1 MGNRR
6 TELKKHH
13 LGCEWRGLNTSRS
26 REGTRA
32 VSVLRVR
39 ADGGGVDGEKDT
51 DLGLDHQG
59 LGNIREEGVKLDAQN
74 PSLGT

>member
-1 MGNRR
+1 MMGNRR

-26 REGTRA
+26 GEGTRA
-32 VSVLRVR
+32 VSVPRGR

-51 DLGLDHQG
+51 DTRLEQQG
-59 LGNIREEGVKLDAQN
+59 LVTFGRSEA
-74 PSLGT
+74 

>member
-6 TELKKHH
+6 TELKKYH

-26 REGTRA
+26 GEGTRA

-39 ADGGGVDGEKDT
+39 ADGGGVDGVKDT
-51 DLGLDHQG
+51 DRGLDHQG
-59 LGNIREEGVKLDAQN
+59 LVTFGRRE
-74 PSLGT
+74 

>member
-1 MGNRR
+1 MMGNRR

-26 REGTRA
+26 GEGPRA
-32 VSVLRVR
+32 VSVPRGR

-51 DLGLDHQG
+51 EVG
-59 LGNIREEGVKLDAQN
+59 
-74 PSLGT
+74 